1 MICELINRNY
11 DMVYENNDLELLYT
25 YKKFPVFMGC
35 TNIPID
41 NDQFHDMNWYISKS
55 SGTIQLNP
63 LLPLNIVYQLS
74 HYSGTIGKLWDE
86 HHSKFAEFILK
97 FSPENVLEIGGL
109 HGTLAKK
116 CKSFVDIDWTI
127 IDPNAS
133 SMLSEYNINAI
144 KGFFDENF
152 VPDKNYKMIVHS
164 HLLEHVYDIN
174 KFLKN
179 IQNILKQS
187 SGKMIFSIPNME
199 VMLKRNYTNCLNF
212 EHTYY
217 LSEDLTEYYLNKY
230 NFKVIE
236 KEYFKDDHS
245 IFYYVESNK
254 EIVIP
259 KNINFYEKNKQLFL
273 TYINANLEEIK
284 KINNYISNHNGNIYL
299 FGGHVF
305 SQYIISYG
313 LNTKNIKCILDN
325 DINKQKHRLYGTD
338 LIVESP
344 KILKDDMNP
353 LVILKAGVY
362 NNEIKNDILNNIN
375 KNTVIIN

>member
-11 DMVYENNDLELLYT
+11 DMAYENNDLELLYT

-127 IDPNAS
+127 IDPNVS

-305 SQYIISYG
+305 SQYLISYG

>member
-305 SQYIISYG
+305 SQYLISYG

>member
-133 SMLSEYNINAI
+133 SILSKYNINAI

-152 VPDKNYKMIVHS
+152 VPDKNYKMIIHS

-273 TYINANLEEIK
+273 TYINDNLEEIK

-305 SQYIISYG
+305 SQYLISYG

>member
-1 MICELINRNY
+1 MINELINRNY
-11 DMVYENNDLELLYT
+11 DMAYEKDDLELLYT

-35 TNIPID
+35 TNSPFGH
-41 NDQFHDMNWYISKS
+41 DQFHDMNWYISKS

-74 HYSGTIGKLWDE
+74 HYSGTVGKLWDE

-116 CKSFVDIDWTI
+116 CKSFVDVNWTI
-127 IDPNAS
+127 IDPNPS
-133 SMLSEYNINAI
+133 STLSEYNIDTI

-152 VPDKNYKMIVHS
+152 IPDKNYKTIVHS

-174 KFLKN
+174 KFLQN
-179 IQNILKQS
+179 IQHILKQS

-230 NFKVIE
+230 NFKIIE

-245 IFYYVESNK
+245 IFYYVECN
-254 EIVIP
+254 EETIVL

-273 TYINANLEEIK
+273 TYINIHLEEIK
-284 KINNYISNHNGNIYL
+284 KINNLISNHNGNIYL

-305 SQYIISYG
+305 SQYLVSYG
-313 LNTKNIKCILDN
+313 LNTEKIKFILDN
-325 DINKQKHRLYGTD
+325 DINKQNHRLYGTN
-338 LIVESP
+338 LVVNSP
-344 KILKDDMNP
+344 KILKDDLNP
-353 LVILKAGVY
+353 LVILRAGVY
-362 NNEIKNDILNNIN
+362 NEEIKKDILNNIN
-375 KNTVIIN
+375 KNTIIIS

>member
-63 LLPLNIVYQLS
+63 LLSLNTVYQLS

-127 IDPNAS
+127 IDPNVS

-305 SQYIISYG
+305 SQYLISYG

>member
-127 IDPNAS
+127 IDPNVS

-305 SQYIISYG
+305 SQYLISYG

>member
-305 SQYIISYG
+305 SQCLISYG

>member
-11 DMVYENNDLELLYT
+11 DMAYENNDLELLYT

-74 HYSGTIGKLWDE
+74 HYSGTIGKVWDE

-97 FSPENVLEIGGL
+97 FSHENVLEIGGL

-133 SMLSEYNINAI
+133 SILSEYNINAI

-152 VPDKNYKMIVHS
+152 VPDKNYKTIVHS

-305 SQYIISYG
+305 SQCLISYG

-325 DINKQKHRLYGTD
+325 DINKQKRRLYGTD

>member
-133 SMLSEYNINAI
+133 SILSEYNINAI

-305 SQYIISYG
+305 SQYLISYG

>member
-133 SMLSEYNINAI
+133 SILSEYNINAI

-179 IQNILKQS
+179 SSTIGIS
-187 SGKMIFSIPNME
+187 SGIEFDFETNKYKTVDSIYYDFIGNKILSKSNAVDANGTFSLQERDQKSIYVTVPLNMIFRTSLIGNFRYFGKFGIRNSFQIKNSVNDYGVDVTDINQQLLNAENNNYSSPGDMFFYKGAIGLSAGAEWKFIETTSLVAE
-199 VMLKRNYTNCLNF
+199 VGYFYGITPLHLERKEANRTLYTLDNGTR
-212 EHTYY
+212 TY
-217 LSEDLTEYYLNKY
+217 
-230 NFKVIE
+230 F
-236 KEYFKDDHS
+236 
-245 IFYYVESNK
+245 SNK
-254 EIVIP
+254 A
-259 KNINFYEKNKQLFL
+259 NQNQLLF
-273 TYINANLEEIK
+273 
-284 KINNYISNHNGNIYL
+284 KISIL
-299 FGGHVF
+299 F
-305 SQYIISYG
+305 
-313 LNTKNIKCILDN
+313 
-325 DINKQKHRLYGTD
+325 
-338 LIVESP
+338 
-344 KILKDDMNP
+344 
-353 LVILKAGVY
+353 
-362 NNEIKNDILNNIN
+362 
-375 KNTVIIN
+375 

>member
-63 LLPLNIVYQLS
+63 LLPLNTVYQLS

-305 SQYIISYG
+305 SQYLISYG

>member
-11 DMVYENNDLELLYT
+11 DMAYENNDLELLYT

-133 SMLSEYNINAI
+133 SMLSEYNINDI

>member
-1 MICELINRNY
+1 
-11 DMVYENNDLELLYT
+11 
-25 YKKFPVFMGC
+25 MGC
-35 TNIPID
+35 TNLPID
-41 NDQFHDMNWYISKS
+41 NDQFHDMSWYISKS

-63 LLPLNIVYQLS
+63 LLPLNVVYQRS

-109 HGTLAKK
+109 NGTLAKK

-127 IDPNAS
+127 IDPNPS
-133 SMLSEYNINAI
+133 SILSEYNIDVI

-152 VPDKNYKMIVHS
+152 VPDKKYKMIVHS

-187 SGKMIFSIPNME
+187 YGKMIFSIPNME
-199 VMLKRNYTNCLNF
+199 VMLKQNNTNCLNF

-230 NFKVIE
+230 NFKIIE
-236 KEYFKDDHS
+236 KEHFKDDHS

-254 EIVIP
+254 ETLVP
-259 KNINFYEKNKQLFL
+259 KNINLYEKNKKLFL
-273 TYINANLEEIK
+273 TCINTHFEEIK
-284 KINNYISNHNGNIYL
+284 EINNYISNHKGNIYL
-299 FGGHVF
+299 FG
-305 SQYIISYG
+305 
-313 LNTKNIKCILDN
+313 
-325 DINKQKHRLYGTD
+325 
-338 LIVESP
+338 
-344 KILKDDMNP
+344 
-353 LVILKAGVY
+353 
-362 NNEIKNDILNNIN
+362 
-375 KNTVIIN
+375 

>member
-133 SMLSEYNINAI
+133 SMLSEYNINDI

-199 VMLKRNYTNCLNF
+199 VMLKKNYTNCLNF

-305 SQYIISYG
+305 SQYLISYG

>member
-11 DMVYENNDLELLYT
+11 DMAYENNDLELLYT

-305 SQYIISYG
+305 SQCLISYG

-353 LVILKAGVY
+353 LVILKACVY

>member
-133 SMLSEYNINAI
+133 SMLSEYNINDI

-305 SQYIISYG
+305 SQYLISYG

>member
-133 SMLSEYNINAI
+133 SILSEYNINAI

-152 VPDKNYKMIVHS
+152 VSDKNYKMIVHS

-305 SQYIISYG
+305 SQYLISYG

>member
-133 SMLSEYNINAI
+133 SILSKYNINAI

-273 TYINANLEEIK
+273 TYINDNLEEIK

-305 SQYIISYG
+305 SQYLISYG

>member
-133 SMLSEYNINAI
+133 SILSEYNINAI

-273 TYINANLEEIK
+273 TYINDNLEEIK

-305 SQYIISYG
+305 SQYLISYG

>member
-1 MICELINRNY
+1 
-11 DMVYENNDLELLYT
+11 
-25 YKKFPVFMGC
+25 
-35 TNIPID
+35 
-41 NDQFHDMNWYISKS
+41 
-55 SGTIQLNP
+55 
-63 LLPLNIVYQLS
+63 
-74 HYSGTIGKLWDE
+74 
-86 HHSKFAEFILK
+86 
-97 FSPENVLEIGGL
+97 
-109 HGTLAKK
+109 
-116 CKSFVDIDWTI
+116 
-127 IDPNAS
+127 
-133 SMLSEYNINAI
+133 
-144 KGFFDENF
+144 
-152 VPDKNYKMIVHS
+152 
-164 HLLEHVYDIN
+164 
-174 KFLKN
+174 
-179 IQNILKQS
+179 
-187 SGKMIFSIPNME
+187 MIFSIPNME

-273 TYINANLEEIK
+273 TYINDNLEEIK

-305 SQYIISYG
+305 SQYLISYG

>member
-1 MICELINRNY
+1 
-11 DMVYENNDLELLYT
+11 
-25 YKKFPVFMGC
+25 
-35 TNIPID
+35 
-41 NDQFHDMNWYISKS
+41 
-55 SGTIQLNP
+55 
-63 LLPLNIVYQLS
+63 
-74 HYSGTIGKLWDE
+74 
-86 HHSKFAEFILK
+86 
-97 FSPENVLEIGGL
+97 
-109 HGTLAKK
+109 
-116 CKSFVDIDWTI
+116 
-127 IDPNAS
+127 
-133 SMLSEYNINAI
+133 
-144 KGFFDENF
+144 
-152 VPDKNYKMIVHS
+152 
-164 HLLEHVYDIN
+164 
-174 KFLKN
+174 
-179 IQNILKQS
+179 
-187 SGKMIFSIPNME
+187 
-199 VMLKRNYTNCLNF
+199 MLKRNYTNCLNF

-305 SQYIISYG
+305 SQYLISYG

>member
-133 SMLSEYNINAI
+133 SILSEYNINAI

-199 VMLKRNYTNCLNF
+199 VMLKKNYTNCLNF

-305 SQYIISYG
+305 SQYLISYG

>member
-362 NNEIKNDILNNIN
+362 NNEIKNECYR
-375 KNTVIIN
+375 K

>member
-11 DMVYENNDLELLYT
+11 DMAYENNDLELLYT

-305 SQYIISYG
+305 SQYLISYG